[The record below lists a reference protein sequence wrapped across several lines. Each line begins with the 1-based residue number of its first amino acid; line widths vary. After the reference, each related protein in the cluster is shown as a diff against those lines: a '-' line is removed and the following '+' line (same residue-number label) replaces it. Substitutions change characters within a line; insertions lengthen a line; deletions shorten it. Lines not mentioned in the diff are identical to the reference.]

1 MRKVLSLSETMR
13 AIARLVAERLLMN
26 FRMGQPR
33 RMGVKSSRRQE
44 TLMLILPTMGNRVLP
59 RTLRN
64 KTGFS
69 KT

>member
-33 RMGVKSSRRQE
+33 RMVKSSRRQE